1 MHDLNIKLNQLEANV
16 KSLIRKLNEAKGANE
31 ILKNENKKLK
41 EELRK
46 KEVVDIEEKEIAK
59 MSTPSSHF
67 TEEKYHMIK
76 KDIKS
81 CIDEIDDC
89 IQMIEK

>member
-31 ILKNENKKLK
+31 ILKNEITKLK

-46 KEVVDIEEKEIAK
+46 KEAVEIEEKEIAK
-59 MSTPSSHF
+59 VSTHSSTI

-89 IQMIEK
+89 IQMIEQ